1 MATASSIYLWAAS
14 IAPSVGFRADLFSL
28 SAVLPGG
35 SVALVA
41 PPLGASAARWS
52 RLVDAGF

>member
-1 MATASSIYLWAAS
+1 MRAAS

-28 SAVLPGG
+28 SAVLPSGA
-35 SVALVA
+35 VALVA
-41 PPLGASAARWS
+41 SPLGASAARWS